1 MLALFMCV
9 CLNALLLVITFH
21 LVQVYWRRLKQEDTN
36 VDDIAVMC
44 GHLFLQMYRKQ
55 TNKKKQNKEE
65 DKRQRT
71 IGRGLS

>member
-1 MLALFMCV
+1 M
-9 CLNALLLVITFH
+9 
-21 LVQVYWRRLKQEDTN
+21 QVYWRRLKQEDTN

-44 GHLFLQMYRKQ
+44 GHLCLQMYRKQ